1 MTVTARGS
9 QPVTVDALIVRPLV
23 QRLALTGAGGRAT
36 ELVSSTSRLPLPT
49 TVGARGIRSTVASYD
64 SRGALVSQRTVS
76 GQSVALVRGGGFV
89 VVTR

>member
-1 MTVTARGS
+1 
-9 QPVTVDALIVRPLV
+9 VDALIVRPLV

-36 ELVSSTSRLPLPT
+36 ELVSSTSRLPLPA
-49 TVGARGIRSTVASYD
+49 TVGVRGTRSTVASYD

-76 GQSVALVRGGGFV
+76 GQSVVLVRGGGFV